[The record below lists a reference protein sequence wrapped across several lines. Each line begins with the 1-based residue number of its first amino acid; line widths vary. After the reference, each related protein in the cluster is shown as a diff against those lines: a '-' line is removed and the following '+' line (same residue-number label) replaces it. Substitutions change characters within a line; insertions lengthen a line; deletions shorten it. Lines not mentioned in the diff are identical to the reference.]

1 MYREVHKRKMAVS
14 YTHLDVYK
22 RQARHV
28 VVNHFSV
35 DSEVLEAD
43 VLHFPFFVVAGNDG

>member
-1 MYREVHKRKMAVS
+1 MFADEEACHVS
-14 YTHLDVYK
+14 RLVPF
-22 RQARHV
+22 RFARHV